1 MQGYFLQAGKQRSS
15 GCLDWAARTAGARRR
30 RPPSWTIEPKWSN
43 DWATADAGVHMLSE
57 RGDPLALP
65 VPPTEARYVTD
76 RGETAVVTG
85 VPIPDLK
92 EVADEVAGGF

>member
-1 MQGYFLQAGKQRSS
+1 
-15 GCLDWAARTAGARRR
+15 
-30 RPPSWTIEPKWSN
+30 
-43 DWATADAGVHMLSE
+43 MLSE